1 MGTSWMRLNYLQ
13 GPKTNLWDEITA
25 KALDAFTSTENLEE
39 RVDLV
44 ARTVDAPALAYL
56 RRTFG

>member
-1 MGTSWMRLNYLQ
+1 MMRRLNYLQ
-13 GPKTNLWDEITA
+13 GTRTDGWNEATA

-39 RVDLV
+39 RVDLS
-44 ARTVDAPALAYL
+44 ARTIDAPALAYL